1 MKRASNSKRS
11 VAAVVVA
18 VAALAAGSFAGVAH
32 SAPSAYVKP
41 RHTCPP
47 AC

>member
-32 SAPSAYVKP
+32 SAPSANVKP
-41 RHTCPP
+41 MHTCPP
-47 AC
+47 LC

>member
-32 SAPSAYVKP
+32 SAPSANVKP
-41 RHTCPP
+41 MHTCPP